1 MKWLSSKLDI
11 KLKQYIQTCNQVSDW
26 AVRLRFKKNLNFVIV
41 KYMKR
46 LRLIPYSD
54 YSAAFNMA
62 ADEYILSRPGTTLRY
77 YGWSHP
83 TLSFG
88 RNNKKLDEIDL
99 DVCKANQ
106 IELVSRLTGGKTVL
120 HQHEITY
127 SICSDIDLFS
137 SSILKTY
144 RMISQPLAES
154 LNRFGANT
162 EISPKQLSKRETSI
176 CFQEVSAY
184 EIAVG
189 GKKIVG
195 SAQYRKTDR
204 FLQHGSILIDLNW
217 DLWKKVWK
225 VPLES
230 KVLERRITT
239 VNQESTEPFDQEQ
252 FEYQFAEQLAAVL
265 GMEYYLED
273 FESEEIN
280 RITKLMKK
288 YEWSGNGCRGKY

>member
-1 MKWLSSKLDI
+1 M
-11 KLKQYIQTCNQVSDW
+11 N
-26 AVRLRFKKNLNFVIV
+26 
-41 KYMKR
+41 R

-54 YSAAFNMA
+54 YPAAFNMA
-62 ADEYILSRPGTTLRY
+62 ADEYILSTPGTTLRY
-77 YGWSHP
+77 YGWNHP

-88 RNNKKLDEIDL
+88 RNNKKLGEIDL
-99 DVCKANQ
+99 DVCKSNQ

-127 SICSDIDLFS
+127 SICSAIDLFS

-144 RMISQPLAES
+144 RLISQPLAEC
-154 LNRFGANT
+154 LNLFGANT

-195 SAQYRKTDR
+195 SAQYRKTNR
-204 FLQHGSILIDLNW
+204 FLQHGSILIDLDW

-225 VPLES
+225 VPPESQALE
-230 KVLERRITT
+230 KRITT
-239 VNQESTEPFDQEQ
+239 IKQETTKPFNQKQ
-252 FEYQFAEQLAAVL
+252 FEQQFAEKLSAVL
-265 GMEYYLED
+265 KMEYYLED
-273 FESEEIN
+273 FTSEEVN
-280 RITKLMKK
+280 RITELMKK
-288 YEWSGNGCRGKY
+288 YEWTGNGC

>member
-1 MKWLSSKLDI
+1 M
-11 KLKQYIQTCNQVSDW
+11 N
-26 AVRLRFKKNLNFVIV
+26 
-41 KYMKR
+41 R

-62 ADEYILSRPGTTLRY
+62 ADELILSTPGTTLRY
-77 YGWSHP
+77 YGWSLP

-88 RNNKKLDEIDL
+88 RNNQKLNEIDL
-99 DVCKANQ
+99 DVCKSNR

-120 HQHEITY
+120 HHHEITY
-127 SICSDIDLFS
+127 SICSDIELFS

-154 LNRFGANT
+154 LNQFGANT

-195 SAQYRKTDR
+195 SAQYRKTNR
-204 FLQHGSILIDLNW
+204 FLQHGSILIDVDW
-217 DLWKKVWK
+217 DLWKRVWK
-225 VPLES
+225 VPRES
-230 KVLERRITT
+230 KALERRITT
-239 VNQESTEPFDQEQ
+239 VKEESTKPFDQKQ
-252 FEYQFAEQLAAVL
+252 FESQFAERLSATL
-265 GMEYYLED
+265 KMEYYLDD
-273 FESEEIN
+273 FTSEEIDC
-280 RITKLMKK
+280 ITKLMKK
-288 YEWSGNGCRGKY
+288 YEWTDNGCRGDVRSKAGVV